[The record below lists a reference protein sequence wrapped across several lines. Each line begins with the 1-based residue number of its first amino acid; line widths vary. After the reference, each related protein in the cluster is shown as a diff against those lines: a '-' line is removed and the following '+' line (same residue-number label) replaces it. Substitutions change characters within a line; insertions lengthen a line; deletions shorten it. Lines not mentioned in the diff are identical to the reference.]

1 VKDAAAE
8 KERRKLEAILA
19 LFHRYGDRYAFDH
32 LMLAA
37 QGYQESQL
45 DHTARSPAGAIGV
58 MQVLPS
64 TAKDPNV
71 DIADIDKV
79 ENNIHAAAK
88 YMRFVTDTFFADSKA
103 DEFNRTMFSFASYNA
118 GPAKVAKLRRLAAK
132 RGLDPN
138 QWFGNVELVAA
149 DVIGRETVRY
159 VSNILKYYVVYRRL
173 AELGE
178 ERAQARDT
186 GLETS
191 AVPNSSSAFQPAT
204 TDR

>member
-1 VKDAAAE
+1 
-8 KERRKLEAILA
+8 
-19 LFHRYGDRYAFDH
+19 
-32 LMLAA
+32 M
-37 QGYQESQL
+37 
-45 DHTARSPAGAIGV
+45 
-58 MQVLPS
+58 
-64 TAKDPNV
+64 
-71 DIADIDKV
+71 DIADIDKI

-88 YMRFVTDTFFADSKA
+88 YMRFVTDTFFRPTPRPTNSTG
-103 DEFNRTMFSFASYNA
+103 RCSPSPPTTR
-118 GPAKVAKLRRLAAK
+118 VRQRCAKLRRLAAK

-149 DVIGRETVRY
+149 DVIGREPVEY
-159 VSNILKYYVVYRRL
+159 VSHILKYYVVYRRL

-191 AVPNSSSAFQPAT
+191 AVPNSSSALQPAT